1 MRPMSDLRPGMEEEI
16 WYSPGLRNVNR
27 YAPLALDCTVRVSP
41 VLTSLIVTGALGTT
55 APEESVTIPARS
67 PVVVVCANAKVA
79 IASASAKRTTVLN
92 MDNLPFLWRDWL
104 GANPAAKRISSS
116 AIVKRFLRATLSLKR
131 A

>member
-1 MRPMSDLRPGMEEEI
+1 MRRMSDLRPGMEEGL
-16 WYSPGLRNVNR
+16 WYAAGLRNVKR

-41 VLTSLIVTGALGTT
+41 VLTSLIVTGAAGTT

-92 MDNLPFLWRDWL
+92 MDNLPFLCHGCL
-104 GANPAAKRISSS
+104 GTNPAAKAISRS
-116 AIVKRFLRATLSLKR
+116 ASVNHFLRATLR
-131 A
+131 